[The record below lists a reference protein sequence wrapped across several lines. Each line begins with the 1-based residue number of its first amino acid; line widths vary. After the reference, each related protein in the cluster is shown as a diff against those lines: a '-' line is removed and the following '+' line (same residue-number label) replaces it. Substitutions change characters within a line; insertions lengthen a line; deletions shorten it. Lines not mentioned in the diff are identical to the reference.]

1 MLRPR
6 LWHMLAIG
14 PVVGLLSGTLSYWLQ
29 YWIDPSIVT
38 RPIGQYGWVV
48 LYNVLAWTS
57 WLLFI
62 PLIWRLASTVQIRRE
77 RFVRP
82 TLFHLTVSFG
92 LAAVVCRFRRCR
104 SPTYTH
110 TSRAFSLA
118 FRCL

>member
-6 LWHMLAIG
+6 LWHMVALG
-14 PVVGLLSGTLSYWLQ
+14 PVVGILSGTLSYWLQ
-29 YWIDPSIVT
+29 YWIDPTIIN

-62 PLIWRLASTVQIRRE
+62 PLIWRLASAVQIRRE

-82 TLFHLTVSFG
+82 TVFHL
-92 LAAVVCRFRRCR
+92 
-104 SPTYTH
+104 
-110 TSRAFSLA
+110 
-118 FRCL
+118 